1 MRSVSAQ
8 KLKRLPQSDEVW
20 QLLTYL
26 MRIWITPPD
35 EQPSRPYLIM
45 VFDVTNDLI
54 VASDLAPTEPSPD
67 KVRDVLFKAMSK
79 PPRGAGPARRPRSL
93 GIADR
98 VLLEALAPALTELGI
113 TPIEQTPPDE
123 MQELILNMEEHLR
136 GGEEHPGLLSVAG
149 VTPELVGGVFE
160 AAAEFYRAAPW
171 VLLLNEQVIAVRF
184 PAEAACRYVSV
195 MGNAGIE
202 YGLAPYLTWEDVERA
217 VSPHDEDPLHTVPE
231 TGLRS
236 FFFDRVTLVP
246 FDDLE
251 AIRRYGWEVVNDQAY
266 PIPIYINKQTMQAER
281 PDVDELKWY
290 EVTLRAIPIF
300 VRDYLQPDGRGDY
313 QPVEATL
320 EVPTQAG
327 PAKVD
332 LKYPAGALNYTDRP
346 AQDIE
351 WENFDINEDEAEEM
365 PFFDRRAMEGMMRK
379 AVAEKF
385 GEQPTTGDPQLDRA
399 QQIMDRAW
407 SETNPGRRLTLAH
420 EALSVSPDCADA
432 YVLLAEEEADTVG
445 RALEYYQKGV
455 KAGQR
460 ALGDAYFTAHVGDFW
475 GLLETRPY
483 MRALEGQA
491 RTLWRMRRSAEA
503 ALLYFEM
510 LRLNPGDN
518 QGVRYSLVDLLL
530 DLDRDDDVIELLKQ
544 YKGDWTAV
552 WQYTRALLKF
562 RRYGASDKAVR
573 ALREALSQ
581 NPHVPPYL
589 TGHQRIPNRLPE
601 YMGLGDEREAV
612 HYAAAHLNH
621 WRRTPGAVE
630 WLKERVG
637 AQPPGPKPAARTKPA
652 KSPSRRKRGRG

>member
-35 EQPSRPYLIM
+35 EPPSRPYLTM

-54 VASDLAPTEPSPD
+54 VASDLASTEPSPD

-79 PPRGAGPARRPRSL
+79 PPRGAGPSRRPRSL

-113 TPIEQTPPDE
+113 TPIEQAISDE
-123 MQELILNMEEHLR
+123 VQELILNMEEHLR

-184 PAEAACRYVSV
+184 PAEAAYRYVSV

-217 VSPHDEDPLHTVPE
+217 VNPHDEHPLHTLPE

-266 PIPIYINKQTMQAER
+266 PIPIYITKQTMQAER
-281 PDVDELKWY
+281 PNVDELRWY

-300 VRDYLQPDGRGDY
+300 VRDYLKPDGRGDY

-320 EVPTQAG
+320 EVSTHAG

-346 AQDIE
+346 AQDIA
-351 WENFDINEDEAEEM
+351 WEDFDTDEDEAEEM
-365 PFFDRRAMEGMMRK
+365 PFFDRRAMESMMRK

-385 GEQPTTGDPQLDRA
+385 GEQPTTGDPQLDQA
-399 QQIMDRAW
+399 QAIMDRAW
-407 SETNPGRRLTLAH
+407 NETHPGRRIALAH
-420 EALSVSPDCADA
+420 EALSVSPNCADA

-455 KAGQR
+455 EAGQR
-460 ALGDAYFTAHVGDFW
+460 ALSDAYFTEHVGHFW

-491 RTLWRMRRSAEA
+491 RTLWRMRRGAEA
-503 ALLYFEM
+503 ELLYFEM

-562 RRYGASDKAVR
+562 RRYGASDKADR
-573 ALREALSQ
+573 ALRQALSQ

-630 WLKERVG
+630 WLRAQAG
-637 AQPPGPKPAARTKPA
+637 APPASRRQPPA
-652 KSPSRRKRGRG
+652 KRGRRR